1 MPSAPRERKPAL
13 AALAVILIIGGAAAA
28 GLLVT
33 KSSHRVAAIEITQQI
48 QQGEQIPESAMTE
61 VQIASDSGVK
71 YVSWAFVN
79 QVPQYFAANSIPAG
93 TLLNNGMV
101 AKTRTLLDGKSE
113 VGLALKDGQIPDN
126 LQDGDT
132 INIYSTQSTQGG
144 GCPGKPGALLAGNAN
159 VIDRVPGGAGGNM
172 SDVVIA
178 MDPGAVGS
186 VVCNTANGTAA
197 IAIVAVNG
205 AG

>member
-48 QQGEQIPESAMTE
+48 QQGERIPLSAMTE

-71 YVSWAFVN
+71 YVSWTAVN
-79 QVPQYFAANSIPAG
+79 QVPQFFAANSIPVG

-101 AKTRTLLDGKSE
+101 AKTRTLPSGQSE

-126 LQDGDT
+126 VQDGDT

-144 GCPGKPGALLAGNAN
+144 GCPGRPGALLAGNAN
-159 VIDRVPGGAGGNM
+159 VVDRAPGETNSNM
-172 SDVVIA
+172 IDVVIA
-178 MDPGAVGS
+178 MDPDAVGA

-197 IAIVAVNG
+197 IAITAGNG